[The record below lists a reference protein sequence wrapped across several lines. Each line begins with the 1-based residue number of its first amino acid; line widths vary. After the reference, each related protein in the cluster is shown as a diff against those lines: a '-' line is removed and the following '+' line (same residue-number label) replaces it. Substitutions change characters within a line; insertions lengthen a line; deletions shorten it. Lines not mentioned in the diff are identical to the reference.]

1 MIAITVTKL
10 IEILKSKNEAGLI
23 FEDTMSKIFKE
34 HGEDWYIEGNQWVKA
49 SD

>member
-1 MIAITVTKL
+1 MKAITVTKL
-10 IEILKSKNEAGLI
+10 IEILKTKNQSGLI
-23 FEDTMSKIFKE
+23 FEDDMTKIFKE